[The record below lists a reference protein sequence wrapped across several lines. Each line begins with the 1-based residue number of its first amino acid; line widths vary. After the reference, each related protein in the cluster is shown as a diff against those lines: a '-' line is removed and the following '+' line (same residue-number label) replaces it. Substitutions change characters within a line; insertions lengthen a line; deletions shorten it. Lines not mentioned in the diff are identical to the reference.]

1 MAGEAALLRSAGAVG
16 VPVPTVLAAGED
28 ERVGGAYLVTDFLAG
43 ETIPKRVLTE
53 PALAEGRVQLTR
65 QAAEALVGIHRLGG
79 DDLPKLTTLSDP
91 IGVYRLTLDETLDP
105 RPVLELVYRWLDEH
119 RPDIAEP
126 SLVHGDFRM
135 GNLMVD
141 GTGLRAVLDWELAH
155 LGDPME
161 DVAWPIIRAW
171 RFDRHRSPGDF
182 PDRDRWLAAYE
193 AASGRSLDH
202 DAVRWWEV
210 AGTFKW
216 AVICLSQA
224 RRHLDGSVPSLELA
238 AIGRRVVES
247 EHDLLRLLDVPV
259 PRPAAPDEDP
269 PPPGV
274 HGRPT
279 AAELTA
285 ALGDVLRG
293 PISTEVSGAARHQLR
308 VAANAV
314 GDRRSR
320 AAAGPGPGT
329 GPRRTARVPERV
341 RRCCPVRRHPQRAA
355 GVDARA
361 VVHTR
366 RRRRRPTGRGQPQL
380 VRGRPL
386 TLGLRRGAGPPPQ
399 CRRPSSWASRARSIA
414 NARVGDGDQPA
425 GPLAEVDAAQ
435 LGHAVLGDDVVH
447 GVLQRGDDRAG
458 RQRGADA

>member
-1 MAGEAALLRSAGAVG
+1 VTASSTAPSSSIVEALNEILPDLTVLDAHPLSAGASRRSWLVDLEATGGRSDRCVLQVATTEGTGPGMAGEAALLRSAAAAG

-53 PALAEGRVQLTR
+53 PTLADGRRSLTE
-65 QAAEALVGIHRLGG
+65 QAAEALVGIHGIR
-79 DDLPKLTTLSDP
+79 DDLPKLTTLNDP
-91 IGVYRLTLDETLDP
+91 VGVYRLTLDQTLDP
-105 RPVLELVYRWLDEH
+105 RPTLELVYRWLDDH
-119 RPDIAEP
+119 RPTIAEP

-141 GTGLRAVLDWELAH
+141 QTGLRAVLDWELAH

-171 RFDRHRSPGDF
+171 RFDRHRAPGDF
-182 PDRDRWLAAYE
+182 PDRERWLDAYE
-193 AASGRSLDH
+193 AASGRELDR

-247 EHDLLRLLDVPV
+247 EYDLLRLLDVDV
-259 PRPAAPDEDP
+259 PAPTPPDDEAVAA
-269 PPPGV
+269 GV

-279 AAELTA
+279 ASELTA
-285 ALGDVLRG
+285 ALHDLLRG
-293 PISTEVSGAARHQLR
+293 PLTAEVSGATRHQVR

-314 GDRRSR
+314 GIVERELRFGAAQER
-320 AAAGPGPGT
+320 AH
-329 GPRRTARVPERV
+329 RER
-341 RRCCPVRRHPQRAA
+341 
-355 GVDARA
+355 
-361 VVHTR
+361 
-366 RRRRRPTGRGQPQL
+366 L
-380 VRGRPL
+380 
-386 TLGLRRGAGPPPQ
+386 
-399 CRRPSSWASRARSIA
+399 AS
-414 NARVGDGDQPA
+414 
-425 GPLAEVDAAQ
+425 LDAA
-435 LGHAVLGDDVVH
+435 DDASLSDAIRSGRLSATPDLWSTLAADVA
-447 GVLQRGDDRAG
+447 DRLSVANPSWFEDAG
-458 RQRGADA
+458 AA